1 MPRTDF
7 VVRQAPFRLILP
19 AVRPRTRA
27 YSALTVLSLLGLSAT
42 GRADDVLA
50 GVFVRGDTDSTTVI
64 SPKAELT
71 AGLIDD
77 ATTVSVGYA
86 ADIWTSA
93 SIDIRT
99 AATQP
104 VSEQRDELT
113 AGLAREMTDVTLRG
127 GYRFSH
133 EGDYVSH
140 GGALSVVQRL
150 AEGAAT
156 IETGLTAAFDT
167 VGRSGDEAFLRGLS
181 TVGFRLAYTQVLD
194 PETVLQGAY
203 ELIRRDGYQASAYRF
218 VGLGGDGLCNG
229 TAQLC
234 VPENHPSTRWRN
246 AWVLRARRAVGDAW
260 SAGLDYRL
268 YVDDWG
274 VTSHTVAAEANWLPD
289 EDSQVTA
296 RYRFYWQ
303 DEADFYQPVYA
314 LGAEIG
320 YLTRDRELSPMSTHR
335 LVLAYERTFDLT
347 AAGPATT
354 LTLVVGGS
362 VLDYRDFVGLD
373 VVGALDASLSL
384 SVEL

>member
-1 MPRTDF
+1 M
-7 VVRQAPFRLILP
+7 A
-19 AVRPRTRA
+19 
-27 YSALTVLSLLGLSAT
+27 ALLLLTCTTAQ
-42 GRADDVLA
+42 ADDVLA
-50 GVFVRGDTDSTTVI
+50 GIFVRGDTDTTTVI

-71 AGLIDD
+71 AGIVDD
-77 ATTVSVGYA
+77 STTVTAGYA

-99 AATQP
+99 MATQA

-113 AGLAREMTDVTLRG
+113 AGVAREMTDVTLRG

-133 EGDYVSH
+133 EPDYVSH
-140 GGALSVVQRL
+140 GGTLSVVQRL

-167 VGRSGDEAFLRGLS
+167 VGRSGDESFSRGLS

-194 PETVLQGAY
+194 PSTVLQGAY
-203 ELIRRDGYQASAYRF
+203 ELMRRDGYQASPYHF

-234 VPENHPSTRWRN
+234 VAESHPSIRWRN
-246 AWVLRARRAVGDAW
+246 AWVVRLRRALGDQW
-260 SAGLDYRL
+260 STGLDYRF

-274 VTSHTVAAEANWLPD
+274 IASHTASAQVIWLPD
-289 EDSQVTA
+289 EDSQVIA

-303 DEADFYQPVYA
+303 GAADFYQSVYA
-314 LGAEIG
+314 MTAERQR
-320 YLTRDRELSPMSTHR
+320 YVTRDRELSPMSTQR
-335 LVLAYERTFDLT
+335 LVLAYQRTFELT
-347 AAGPATT
+347 EAGPATT
-354 LTLVVGGS
+354 MTLSVGGTI
-362 VLDYRDFVGLD
+362 LDYRDFNGLD
-373 VVGALDASLSL
+373 TVAALDASLSL